1 MEPFALPFANLR
13 VEHWNPGA
21 SMPLV
26 LPINLIC
33 NTSDEVV
40 RENIRVNS
48 RAGWP
53 WLNAELPHD
62 RVAVICGS
70 GPSLKD
76 TLGDVIA
83 WRLNGAAIFALNGAA
98 KFLADHGIVA
108 DYQVL
113 LDPRPETAQLVG
125 PAGCH
130 LVSSQCAPE
139 TFAAADE
146 EDGDVILWHLGIEP
160 LDNFLPADAPSHVL
174 IGGSA
179 SVGNTATCLAYA
191 MGYRDLQL
199 FGYDSSWRPA
209 NGDGRVRQHAFH
221 QPMNDGD
228 PSCIVNYRGVE
239 YQTSLT
245 MKLQAERFQYVAAD
259 LAEMG
264 ATVTVH
270 GDGLLPAIWNAPK
283 GTMSEVE
290 KYRAMWSFDGYRNYA
305 PGEERVAEF
314 LDVVN
319 VPPGAMVV
327 DFGCGT
333 GRGALA
339 LKQRGFAPYLVDFAD
354 NCRDPEALGLP
365 FVCADLAGDP
375 LFVGDVGYC
384 TDVMEHIPDA
394 QIDEVIR
401 NVMGHVPVC
410 YFAID
415 FRDDICGAII
425 GETLHMSVHPAEWWM
440 AKFTALGFRVEGLRN
455 SQDAG
460 AFVVTH

>member
-1 MEPFALPFANLR
+1 MRLPFANLK

-33 NTSDEVV
+33 NTPDEVV
-40 RENIRVNS
+40 HENIRVNS
-48 RAGWP
+48 RAEWP
-53 WLNAELPHD
+53 WLNAHSAHD
-62 RVAVICGS
+62 KVAVLCGS

-76 TLGDVIA
+76 MIRDVIA
-83 WRLNGAAIFALNGAA
+83 WRLKGATIFALNGAA
-98 KFLADHGIVA
+98 KFLADNGVVA

-125 PAGCH
+125 PARGH
-130 LVSSQCAPE
+130 LVASQCAPE
-139 TFAAADE
+139 TFDAADK
-146 EDGDVILWHLGIEP
+146 EDGSVILWHLGIEP

-209 NGDGRVRQHAFH
+209 DGDGRVKQHAFH

-239 YQTSLT
+239 YRTSLT

-264 ATVTVH
+264 AKVTVR
-270 GDGLLPAIWNAPK
+270 GDGLLPAIWSAPK
-283 GTMSEVE
+283 GTMSEAE
-290 KYRAMWSFDGYRNYA
+290 KYRAMWSFDGYRVVA
-305 PGEERVAEF
+305 PGEDRVEEF
-314 LDVVN
+314 LSAVN
-319 VPPGAMVV
+319 VPLGATVV

-339 LKQRGFAPYLVDFAD
+339 LKALGFNPLLVDFAD
-354 NCRDPEALGLP
+354 NCRDQEAMSMP
-365 FVCADLAGDP
+365 FCIADLSKDRLP
-375 LFVGDVGYC
+375 VGDVGYC
-384 TDVMEHIPDA
+384 TDVMEHIPPA
-394 QIDEVIR
+394 QVDEVIR
-401 NVMGHVPVC
+401 NIMAHVPVC

-425 GETLHMSVHPAEWWM
+425 GETLHLSVHPHGWWM
-440 AKFTALGFRVEGLRN
+440 AKFAEMGFRVEWSSDRFG
-455 SQDAG
+455 AG
-460 AFVVTH
+460 SFVVTH